1 MKNKTI
7 ILTVLSTIIIYTA
20 ESAEQCA
27 PEQNIYEVSMKY
39 VDYDDLANSRLP
51 LREKFNLNEEDLEDQ
66 ALKYQDN
73 NDNIIITIN
82 KTFYKERWSLLSED
96 EIIQILDDTGLY
108 TSHFL
113 IQGLIE
119 QALEY
124 GEIKF
129 DPNDAKY
136 KKQVTIIK
144 KQLKKLK
151 AVVNKV
157 ATRNFDDL
165 FEISKT
171 DAEDVEDNIGN
182 EWLEDPGVLDIL
194 DNTPV
199 HIAQLSVMWTI
210 LIQNINKASDIQLQA
225 FQRTKQ
231 ATDDIQESEYSTWN
245 TLSVPEEWKHTSP
258 ESLVPIF
265 FINVSHNHRRIGL
278 GFIPEQSTILE
289 EAFARLNHQRGGKN
303 NNHYSDPTTGPLK
316 ALVLDESK
324 EHCSYLNINPHII
337 GQPRRSTME
346 RLKQYFTEIF

>member
-1 MKNKTI
+1 MKHKTI
-7 ILTVLSTIIIYTA
+7 ILTVLSTIISYTA
-20 ESAEQCA
+20 ESAEQCTI
-27 PEQNIYEVSMKY
+27 ERNIYEVSMKY
-39 VDYDDLANSRLP
+39 VDDDDLANSRLP
-51 LREKFNLNEEDLEDQ
+51 LREKFNLNEEDPEDQ
-66 ALKYQDN
+66 ALKYQDK
-73 NDNIIITIN
+73 NDDIIITIN
-82 KTFYKERWSLLSED
+82 KKFYKERWSLLSED
-96 EIIQILDDTGLY
+96 KIIQILDDTGLY

-119 QALEY
+119 LALEY

-129 DPNDAKY
+129 DPNDDKY

-151 AVVNKV
+151 AVINKV

-165 FEISKT
+165 FENGKK

-182 EWLEDPGVLDIL
+182 EWLEEAGVLDIL

-210 LIQNINKASDIQLQA
+210 LMQNISKASDIQLQA

-231 ATDDIQESEYSTWN
+231 ATDDIQESELYSTWN
-245 TLSVPEEWKHTSP
+245 TLSVPKEWKYTSP

-265 FINVSHNHRRIGL
+265 FINVSHSHRRIGL
-278 GFIPEQSTILE
+278 GFTQEQSTILE
-289 EAFARLNHQRGGKN
+289 EAYATLNHQRGGN
-303 NNHYSDPTTGPLK
+303 NNYNVPTTGPLK
-316 ALVLDESK
+316 ALVLDKSK

-346 RLKQYFTEIF
+346 RLKQYLTEIF